1 MIKSMT
7 GYGSSEITLQG
18 RRYSIEAR
26 SVNHRF
32 IDISMRLSE
41 GFLKYEQKI
50 REMIKRRFSRGYF
63 TVYVHSTSDTAKSLD
78 INIPL
83 ARNYL
88 DAIKRLKEELNIDGS
103 IDLSLMLMFR
113 EIFLRGELEYGENNW
128 EELKEGIDTALSKL
142 TDMRKA
148 EGKNLSHDISSGLV
162 ALGGYVAKIRE
173 REPSVI
179 DFYRERLKR
188 RIESFSDIQIEEQRL
203 LAEVAIFAERSNIT
217 EELTRLD
224 SHIEQFNKTMELNE
238 PNGRRLD
245 FLCQEMLREINTIA
259 SKANDVDISHM
270 VVEMKWELEQIRE
283 QVQNIE

>member
-1 MIKSMT
+1 MT

>member
-1 MIKSMT
+1 MT

-32 IDISMRLSE
+32 IEISMRLSE

-113 EIFLRGELEYGENNW
+113 EIFLKGELEYGENNW

>member
-1 MIKSMT
+1 MINSMT

-32 IDISMRLSE
+32 IEISMRLSE

-148 EGKNLSHDISSGLV
+148 EGKNLSNDISSGLV
-162 ALGGYVAKIRE
+162 ALGGYVVKIRE
-173 REPSVI
+173 RAPSVI
-179 DFYRERLKR
+179 DLYRGRLKK

-217 EELTRLD
+217 EELTRFD

>member
-1 MIKSMT
+1 MT

-32 IDISMRLSE
+32 IEISMRLSE

-148 EGKNLSHDISSGLV
+148 EGKNLSNDISSGLV
-162 ALGGYVAKIRE
+162 ALGGYVVKIRE
-173 REPSVI
+173 RAPSVI
-179 DFYRERLKR
+179 DLYRGRLKK

-217 EELTRLD
+217 EELTRFD